1 MVYNISGV
9 FAHSHTCYMKERM
22 TLLICDLQKAS
33 MWKRISAALFD
44 GILLSIAAVLF
55 AWLLSVIV
63 QYDTP
68 AAVLNES
75 YAKYEE
81 AFGVDFDITA
91 TAYEAM
97 SPEEKA
103 NLDAAYDALAS
114 DDDAVYAYNMM
125 MQLTL
130 LITTFGILLGYLL
143 LEFVVPLLLKNGQTL
158 GKKIFGI
165 AVMRQEG
172 VKVNGVVMF
181 IRTILGKYA
190 IETMIPV
197 YIVIMIYFNSIG
209 IVGAAV
215 LLLILILQIV
225 LIAAT
230 KTNSAI
236 HDCLAS
242 TVTVDLASQ
251 MIFNTREEMIAYKEK
266 LHAEKVANTPY

>member
-22 TLLICDLQKAS
+22 TPLICDLQKAS

-91 TAYEAM
+91 AAYEAM

-130 LITTFGILLGYLL
+130 LIHARKRAKRHLQHLRSSLPGRRNKSSPNGTRTRRLRTFSG
-143 LEFVVPLLLKNGQTL
+143 
-158 GKKIFGI
+158 
-165 AVMRQEG
+165 
-172 VKVNGVVMF
+172 
-181 IRTILGKYA
+181 
-190 IETMIPV
+190 
-197 YIVIMIYFNSIG
+197 
-209 IVGAAV
+209 
-215 LLLILILQIV
+215 
-225 LIAAT
+225 
-230 KTNSAI
+230 
-236 HDCLAS
+236 S
-242 TVTVDLASQ
+242 T
-251 MIFNTREEMIAYKEK
+251 R
-266 LHAEKVANTPY
+266 